1 MAPGSPPIG
10 RRAAIAVLLSLGVL
24 WVPPVAGAQ
33 PAGRVPRIGIIF
45 EPANEPFLPAFQQGL
60 QELGYA
66 QGKGVAI
73 EYRRVGSAL
82 DRVPDLAGELV
93 RLGVD
98 VLVVPGTVAAQLARN
113 AATSLPIV
121 FVSAG
126 DPVGSGLVTS
136 LARPGGNATGLSVL
150 VPDIAGK
157 HMQLL
162 KATVPKLSRVTVL
175 SNPELSSLAKIF
187 LTSAREAGRAVG
199 VEVKGIVV
207 PRGGLEST
215 LSPMTAREAGALM
228 FVSDPLF
235 GAELAQISRLCA
247 RNRLPAI
254 YNRREFAE
262 AGGLMAYGPSF
273 GDNYRRA
280 AVYVDKILKGAKPA
294 ELPVEQP
301 TKFELVTNLKTAK
314 ALGLTVPASLV
325 SRADDVIR

>member
-1 MAPGSPPIG
+1 VTSESPPIG
-10 RRAAIAVLLSLGVL
+10 RRAAVAGLLSLGVL
-24 WVPPVAGAQ
+24 GSPLGLGAQ
-33 PAGRVPRIGIIF
+33 PAGRVPRIGIIV

-60 QELGYA
+60 KELGYVED
-66 QGKGVAI
+66 KGIAI
-73 EYRRVGSAL
+73 EYRHVGTAL

-93 RLGVD
+93 RLKVD
-98 VLVVPGTVAAQLARN
+98 LLVVPGTVAARLARD
-113 AATSLPIV
+113 AATSVPIV
-121 FVSAG
+121 FVTAG

-136 LARPGGNATGLSVL
+136 LGRPGGNATGLSVL

-162 KATVPKLSRVTVL
+162 KTTVPRLSRVTVL
-175 SNPELSSLAKIF
+175 SNPENSTIAKSFLA
-187 LTSAREAGRAVG
+187 SAREAGRAIG
-199 VEVKGIVV
+199 VEVQGVV
-207 PRGGLEST
+207 VRKGGLEST
-215 LSPMTAREAGALM
+215 LSPMTTRGAGALM
-228 FVSDPLF
+228 FASDPLF

-254 YNRREFAE
+254 YNRREFAD

-273 GDNYRRA
+273 ADNYRRA

-301 TKFELVTNLKTAK
+301 TKFELVINLKTAK
-314 ALGLTVPASLV
+314 AFGLAVPASLV